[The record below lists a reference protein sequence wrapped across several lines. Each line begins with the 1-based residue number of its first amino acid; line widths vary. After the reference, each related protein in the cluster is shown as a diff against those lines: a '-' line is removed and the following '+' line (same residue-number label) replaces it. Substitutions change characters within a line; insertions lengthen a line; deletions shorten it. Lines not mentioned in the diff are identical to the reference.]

1 MQSSYTPFL
10 TENIYQGL
18 RPFIPEQP
26 GADVRSIHFLPFPEV
41 KEEYFDEVI
50 ERKVKRMQA
59 VIELTRNVRE
69 RHNLSLKTP
78 LQELLVF
85 HADPQYLED
94 VKELQRYVQSELN
107 VRDIVFTSDE
117 TAAGVKYRAVADWA
131 VLGRKLRKD
140 LGKVKNALPS
150 VFSDD
155 VRKYVETGKLTV
167 AGIELVT
174 GDLAV
179 QRYIELPEQQGGG
192 PAQYATNTDNEVV
205 VRLDITVHPELQT
218 EYLAREFI
226 NRVQKLRKR
235 AGLQATDDVDVYHSF
250 EQGTGDDLRAAVE
263 AYSETIEKT
272 VRSVPRDVSQRGEG
286 RKVLVE
292 EEQEIAEVKFTLSLA
307 WR

>member
-1 MQSSYTPFL
+1 MYAVVRVFSNVFIQSFCV
-10 TENIYQGL
+10 Q
-18 RPFIPEQP
+18 
-26 GADVRSIHFLPFPEV
+26 
-41 KEEYFDEVI
+41 
-50 ERKVKRMQA
+50 
-59 VIELTRNVRE
+59 
-69 RHNLSLKTP
+69 TP

-117 TAAGVKYRAVADWA
+117 AAAGVKYRAVADWA

-140 LGKVKNALPS
+140 LGRVKNALPS
-150 VFSDD
+150 VPSDD
-155 VRKYVETGKLTV
+155 VRKYVDTGKLTV
-167 AGIELVT
+167 DGIELVA
-174 GDLAV
+174 GDLSV
-179 QRYIELPEQQGGG
+179 QRYIELPEQQAGGSG
-192 PAQYATNTDNEVV
+192 QHATNTDNEVV

-250 EQGTGDDLRAAVE
+250 EAGSGDDLRAAVD
-263 AYSETIEKT
+263 AYVEVIEKT
-272 VRSVPRDVSQRGEG
+272 VRSVPRDVSERGEG
-286 RKVLVE
+286 RKILIE
-292 EEQEIAEVKFTLSLA
+292 EEQEIADVKFTLSLA